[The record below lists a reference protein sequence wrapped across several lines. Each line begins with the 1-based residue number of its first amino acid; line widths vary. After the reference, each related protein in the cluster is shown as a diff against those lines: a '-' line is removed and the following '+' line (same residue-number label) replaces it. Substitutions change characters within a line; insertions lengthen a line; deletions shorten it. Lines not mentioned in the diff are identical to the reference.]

1 MEGGAALSSL
11 KNFTNRARAFTTEQ
25 AINMMLKLVTNVS
38 EKTFLKLAV
47 LSEKIVDDNL
57 KGSVRSV
64 INHLQRR
71 I

>member
-1 MEGGAALSSL
+1 MSSL

-57 KGSVRSV
+57 KG
-64 INHLQRR
+64 
-71 I
+71 